1 MSSTCRGQVAW
12 VVYVTMHQEKTS
24 PTFVWFHNHS
34 ASPADST
41 TFYSELLGWKPTDGP
56 PGMTMLLGATPF
68 AGLGGLEGM
77 TAGWVPFVQV
87 DDVEAATK
95 RATKLGA
102 AVLKPRTRGPA
113 GEYAIVRDPGGAAF
127 ALWQKA

>member
-1 MSSTCRGQVAW
+1 MSS
-12 VVYVTMHQEKTS
+12 
-24 PTFVWFHNHS
+24 TFVWFHNHNEK
-34 ASPADST
+34 PADST
-41 TFYSELLGWKPTDGP
+41 KFYAELLGWKPADGP
-56 PGMTMLLGATPF
+56 PGMTMLAADAAPF
-68 AGLGGLEGM
+68 AGLGGLEGV

-87 DDVEAATK
+87 DDVDGATK

-102 AVLKPRTRGPA
+102 SVIKPRTRGPA

>member
-1 MSSTCRGQVAW
+1 
-12 VVYVTMHQEKTS
+12 
-24 PTFVWFHNHS
+24 
-34 ASPADST
+34 
-41 TFYSELLGWKPTDGP
+41 
-56 PGMTMLLGATPF
+56 MLATGAAPF

-77 TAGWVPFVQV
+77 TAGWVPFVEV
-87 DDVEAATK
+87 DDLGGATK

-102 AVLKPRTRGPA
+102 TVVKPRTRGPA